1 MKNLLPIAVMI
12 IVTLVSCQNKKT
24 KPENNEFNAAQDKNL
39 SIQIELGEKLFNEN
53 ICDAC
58 HFKQPSEVGP
68 TIKTIVETYNEQEK
82 SIADFLQ
89 GKVEPIVDTD
99 EDQIAIMQMN
109 IDTFVSKL
117 SHLELEAIEV
127 YMENATED

>member
-12 IVTLVSCQNKKT
+12 IVTLVSCQDQKSKSE
-24 KPENNEFNAAQDKNL
+24 KNELNAAQSNNL

-68 TIKTIVETYNEQEK
+68 TIKNIVETYNEQEK

-89 GKVEPIVDTD
+89 GKVKPIVDTD

-117 SHLELEAIEV
+117 SLLEVKAIEV
-127 YMENATED
+127 YMENTTED